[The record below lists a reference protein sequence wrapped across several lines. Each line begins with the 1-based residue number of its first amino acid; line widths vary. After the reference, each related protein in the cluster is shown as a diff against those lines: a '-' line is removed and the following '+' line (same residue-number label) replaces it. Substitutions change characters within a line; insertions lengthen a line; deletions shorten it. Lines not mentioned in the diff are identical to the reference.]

1 MKKDLRCRLPYKDK
15 TEKAQLQRFIDLLKD
30 RIATQGV
37 NVALS
42 SLLSPSSPKGIA
54 EKEESSTDLSLSLD
68 GTPIHTIEQLIQA
81 CNIDTAIWEVDRFR
95 TSTWTQ
101 KEDGEQLYSVRATF
115 KRSTNQTVLQFVDDL
130 KKGLYKYKA
139 PKTIAKDRSNTGDYC
154 GIINIYDAH
163 IDKMTVLSETGTES
177 DIYKNVEL
185 FERHFDKLLNYLE
198 SPEVVIFPIGNDF
211 FNVNDSRNTTKKG
224 TPQPS
229 YLHFTD
235 AFKIG
240 LNLIRRCIDKARMIA
255 PIYVP
260 VIQGNHDEDLATL
273 LGVALSVI
281 YEDCADV
288 HIDDSRLQRKYKKY
302 GSNMFMFDH
311 GDKIKVDRVP
321 LIMAQEEAAI
331 WASTKYRY
339 AFRGH
344 CHHSQQYKITGVKE
358 TVGVEVHHL
367 RALSQPSAWNVA
379 AGWIGAQKATTAY
392 KISSNGCNVEKKT
405 LSL

>member
-81 CNIDTAIWEVDRFR
+81 CNVDTSIWEVDRFR

-101 KEDGEQLYSVRATF
+101 KEGGEQLYSVRATF
-115 KRSTNQTVLQFVDDL
+115 KRTTNQTILQFLDDL
-130 KKGLYKYKA
+130 KKGLYSYKA
-139 PKTIAKDRSNTGDYC
+139 PTKVVRNYKPLDYC

-177 DIYKNVEL
+177 DIYNNVSI
-185 FERHFDKLLNYLE
+185 FERHFDKLLEYLE
-198 SPEVVIFPIGNDF
+198 APEAVIFPVGNDF

-224 TPQPS
+224 THQPS
-229 YLHFTD
+229 YLHFVD

-240 LNLIRRCIDKARMIA
+240 LNLIRKCIDKARLLA
-255 PIYVP
+255 PVYVP
-260 VIQGNHDEDLATL
+260 IIQGNHDEDLATL
-273 LGVALSVI
+273 LGAALDII
-281 YEDCADV
+281 YTDCSDV
-288 HIDDSRLQRKYKKY
+288 HIDDSRMQRKYKQY
-302 GSNMFMFDH
+302 GKNLFMFDH
-311 GDKIKVDRVP
+311 GDKVKVDRVP
-321 LIMAQEEAAI
+321 MIMAQEQPTQ

-339 AFRGH
+339 NFRGH
-344 CHHSQQYKITGVKE
+344 CHHSQEYKITSVKE

-367 RALSQPSAWNVA
+367 RALSQPSAWNVS

-392 KISSNGCNVEKKT
+392 KITRDGRQVDKKT

>member
-1 MKKDLRCRLPYKDK
+1 MKKDLRCRLPYSNK
-15 TEKAQLQRFIDLLKD
+15 TEKAQLLHFVNMLKD
-30 RIATQGV
+30 RIAQQGV
-37 NVALS
+37 SVALS
-42 SLLSPSSPKGIA
+42 SLLSPSSQKGIS
-54 EKEESSTDLSLSLD
+54 EREESNKDLSIKLD
-68 GTPIHTIEQLIQA
+68 GTPIHTIEQLIAA
-81 CNIDTAIWEVDRFR
+81 CNVDTTIWEVDRFR

-101 KEDGEQLYSVRATF
+101 KEGGEQLYSVRATF
-115 KRSTNQTVLQFVDDL
+115 KRTQNQTVLQFIDDL
-130 KKGLYKYKA
+130 KKGLYSYKA
-139 PKTIAKDRSNTGDYC
+139 PKLVNNKRNNPGDYC

-185 FERHFDKLLNYLE
+185 FERHFDKLLHYLE
-198 SPEVVIFPIGNDF
+198 VPEVIIFPIGNDF

-240 LNLIRRCIDKARMIA
+240 LNLIRRCIDKARLLA
-255 PIYVP
+255 PIYIP
-260 VIQGNHDEDLATL
+260 VVQGNHDEDLATL

-281 YEDCADV
+281 YKDCADV
-288 HIDDSRLQRKYKKY
+288 HIDDSRLQRKYKQY

-311 GDKIKVDRVP
+311 GDKVKVDRVP
-321 LIMAQEEAAI
+321 LIMAQEEHSM

-339 AFRGH
+339 NFRGH

-392 KISSNGCNVEKKT
+392 KISRNGCNVEKKT